1 MGGLDCST
9 AACPDQCVQ
18 PVKSSEIDTACRCH
32 VAQTG
37 NLACLSDLRVLEVC
51 AENPPRKFCSPIAST
66 PTGLWPRVVDCPQ
79 WQLVKVASEID
90 TCLAVPPCSRTSM
103 CLGCP
108 SVHCVSLKLQLKTHP
123 PKLCQLPIASI

>member
-66 PTGLWPRVVDCPQ
+66 PTGLSGREWLIVHNGSLSKLPRRSTPAWRCHRAQGQACALDALQYTACP
-79 WQLVKVASEID
+79 
-90 TCLAVPPCSRTSM
+90 
-103 CLGCP
+103 
-108 SVHCVSLKLQLKTHP
+108 
-123 PKLCQLPIASI
+123 